1 MAIHFFT
8 EDTTFNLPQK
18 LIRKRWLKEIAK
30 EEESEILELNYI
42 FCSDEYL
49 HQINVDYLNHDTLTD
64 IITFDNSDEEGMIE
78 GDIFISID
86 RVLENATTHQCS
98 EEDELSRVI
107 SHGLFHLLGYKDK
120 KKEEAAL
127 MRSKEAMAIELFQK
141 ISVSRG
147 TGIKKQ

>member
-8 EDTTFNLPQK
+8 EDTNFQLPQK

-30 EEESEILELNYI
+30 EEGSEIVELNYI
-42 FCSDEYL
+42 FCSDDYL

-64 IITFDNSDEEGMIE
+64 IITFDNSDVEGIIE
-78 GDIFISID
+78 GDIFISIE
-86 RVLENATTHQCS
+86 RVFENAKTHQCS
-98 EEDELSRVI
+98 DEDELSRVI

-127 MRSKEAMAIELFQK
+127 MRSKEKMAIELFQK
-141 ISVSRG
+141 INVPRG
-147 TGIKKQ
+147 TGKKK